1 MKRWAIYAGI
11 SALLVGLSALIVG
24 FWLEGHI
31 RMGVWV
37 GLGVAWLVQL
47 AAFAILIAATRKR
60 PALVVVGWT
69 AGTFLRLGAL
79 ALMAWLSLAKVWG
92 LPAAPTL
99 LALVSG
105 LFVLLLLEPLVF
117 RRGMEVT

>member
-24 FWLEGHI
+24 FWLDGPI
-31 RMGVWV
+31 RLGVWA

-47 AAFAILIAATRKR
+47 GAFAMLLAATLKR
-60 PALVVVGWT
+60 PSFVVVGWT
-69 AGTFLRLGAL
+69 AGTFLRLGAV
-79 ALMAWLSLAKVWG
+79 ALVAWLSLAEVWG

-99 LALVSG
+99 LAMVSG

-117 RRGMEVT
+117 RRGMDVT